1 MSGQPFEAQ
10 NERLKPEAPS
20 WGQQLW
26 RELTWTPN
34 HNHEYMSLLRV
45 LLNGVVVSGVLA
57 SLIFFLG
64 LVTIALVKLC
74 QVVF

>member
-1 MSGQPFEAQ
+1 MSGQPFETQ
-10 NERLKPEAPS
+10 DERLKPEGPA
-20 WGQQLW
+20 WGAQLW
-26 RELTWTPN
+26 RELTWTPKSG
-34 HNHEYMSLLRV
+34 HEYMSLLRV